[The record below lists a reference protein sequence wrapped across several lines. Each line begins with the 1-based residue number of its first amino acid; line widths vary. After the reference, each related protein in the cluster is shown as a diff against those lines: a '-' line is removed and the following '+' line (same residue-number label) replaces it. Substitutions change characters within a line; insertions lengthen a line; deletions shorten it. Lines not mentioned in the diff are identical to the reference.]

1 MLTGTFLDEISHDI
15 PAANWGPTEWARDFA
30 AMQAVGID
38 TVILIRAGYKNQA
51 TFNSQVLSQRHPILL
66 VHMDLVQLFLDLAQ
80 QYGMKFF
87 FGTYDSGVFWHTGQ
101 YQQEIDLNLAF
112 VDEVW
117 AKYGHHPAFAG
128 WYISHEINTFNDG
141 VMRVYEQLARHLK
154 ALQPLPVLISP
165 YVRGTKQFQDA
176 ITLKDQ
182 EQEWEQVFSR
192 IQGLVDIVAFQD
204 GQVDYHDLPEYL
216 ALNGQLARKYG
227 LICWSNV
234 ESFDRDMP
242 IKFPPIAWPKLRF
255 KLEAARQAGV
265 DKLITFEFSHFL
277 SPHSMY
283 PAAHHL
289 HDRYREWL
297 FSLDI

>member
-1 MLTGTFLDEISHDI
+1 
-15 PAANWGPTEWARDFA
+15 
-30 AMQAVGID
+30 
-38 TVILIRAGYKNQA
+38 
-51 TFNSQVLSQRHPILL
+51 VLFRS
-66 VHMDLVQLFLDLAQ
+66 
-80 QYGMKFF
+80 
-87 FGTYDSGVFWHTGQ
+87 DSGVFWHTGQ

-176 ITLKDQ
+176 ITLKEH

-192 IQGLVDIVAFQD
+192 IQGLVDMVAFQD

-216 ALNGQLARKYG
+216 ALTGQLARKYG
-227 LICWSNV
+227 LTCWSNV

-277 SPHSMY
+277 SPHSIY
-283 PAAHHL
+283 PSAHHL